1 MKNIVNIARGIVAV
15 GFWLIAFWYS
25 ILAIIWNIGFFN
37 NFLPG
42 IVAAFLGFILIE
54 CLPIIFILSWV
65 FYGFSSVTPLL
76 IIMVVAF
83 VASMLGYFF
92 MPKGE

>member
-1 MKNIVNIARGIVAV
+1 MANIVNTARGIVAG
-15 GFWLIAFWYS
+15 GFFLIAMWYG

-42 IVAAFLGFILIE
+42 IISAVLGFMLIE

-65 FYGFSSVTPLL
+65 FYGFSSVSPLL
-76 IIMVVAF
+76 TIMVVAF
-83 VASMLGYFF
+83 VASMLAYFF

>member
-1 MKNIVNIARGIVAV
+1 MSKIVNTARGIVAV
-15 GFWLIAFWYS
+15 GFLLIAAWYG
-25 ILAIIWNIGFFN
+25 ILGMIWNIGFFD

-42 IVAAFLGFILIE
+42 IVAVFLGIILIE
-54 CLPIIFILSWV
+54 ALPIIFVLSWV
-65 FYGFSSVTPLL
+65 LYGFSSVTPLL
-76 IIMVVAF
+76 TIIVVAF

>member
-1 MKNIVNIARGIVAV
+1 MSKVVNIVRRTMAV
-15 GFWLIAFWYS
+15 GLWLVSGWYG
-25 ILAIIWNIGFFN
+25 ILIIVWNIGFFN

-42 IVAAFLGFILIE
+42 TVAALLGFILIE

-76 IIMVVAF
+76 TIMVVAF